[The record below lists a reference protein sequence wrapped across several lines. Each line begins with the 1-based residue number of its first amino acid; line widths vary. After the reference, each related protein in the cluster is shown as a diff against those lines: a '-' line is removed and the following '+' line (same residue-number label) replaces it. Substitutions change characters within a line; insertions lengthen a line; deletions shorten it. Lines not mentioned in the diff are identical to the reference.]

1 MAEHPRRLFVCNGG
15 LLARPIRARLRGAG
29 YAPRLG
35 LPGAS
40 DLVGVWGQSPTAW
53 RGEALAKR
61 RGAALVRIEDA
72 FLRSVLPG
80 RSGTPPLGLLIDHCG
95 AHFDPS
101 APSDLETLLATS
113 PLDDTTL
120 LDRARDGMARLHW
133 AELSKYSA
141 FDPETPLPE
150 PGYVLVID
158 QTAGDAAVRASRGDR
173 AAFLEMLFDAREAH
187 PHARIVIKTHPET
200 QQGFRAGHY
209 RDSDLGPGMEFCDSP
224 VSPWRLLEGAI
235 AVHAF
240 SSQMGFEAILAGHR
254 PVIHGQPFYVGWGLT
269 DDRAPVA
276 RRQRSLTRAQL
287 FAAAMILYP
296 RWHDPYRDRA
306 CGFEAA
312 LDTFEAQTRAWRE
325 DRKGW
330 VATGMRLWKR
340 RHLQAG
346 FGTYRPVIFADP
358 PRRAARLA
366 ERSGRRLMTWGDRPA
381 PAGALRVE
389 DGLLRSRGLG
399 AALVPPASLAL
410 DDLGLHYDPARES
423 RLERLI
429 TAAPTL
435 PDHARRRAERLVQR
449 LVAARLTKYNL
460 AGDMPPELP
469 PGRRILVPG
478 QVEDDAAIRLGAGE
492 IKTNRGLLEAVRAAH
507 PDAVILYKPHP
518 DVEAGL
524 RPGAVADAGALADV
538 VLVQADIHAA
548 LAVADEVWTITS
560 GTGFEA
566 LLRGI
571 PVTCLGTPFYAGWG
585 LTRDLGPPCPR
596 RTARP
601 DITALAHAALIG
613 WPRYF
618 DPVSGRPC
626 PPEVTLD
633 RLIEGQGRTAP
644 ALRALA
650 RIQGLLAGF
659 PGLWRR

>member
-1 MAEHPRRLFVCNGG
+1 MAEPPRRLFVCTGG

-35 LPGAS
+35 LPGAG

-80 RSGTPPLGLLIDHCG
+80 RSGTPPLGLLIDHKG

-113 PLDDTTL
+113 PLDDTAL
-120 LDRARDGMARLHW
+120 LDRARDGMARLRW
-133 AELSKYSA
+133 AELSKYSG

-158 QTAGDAAVRASRGDR
+158 QTTGDAAVRASRGDR

-296 RWHDPYRDRA
+296 HWHDPYRDRA
-306 CGFEAA
+306 CRFEAA
-312 LDTFEAQTRAWRE
+312 LDAFEAQTRAWRE
-325 DRKGW
+325 DRTGW

-366 ERSGRRLMTWGDRPA
+366 VRSGRRLMAWGDRPA
-381 PAGALRVE
+381 PAEAIRVE

-429 TAAPTL
+429 AAAPIL
-435 PDHARRRAERLVQR
+435 PDHARRRAERLVER

-469 PGRRILVPG
+469 PGRCILVPG
-478 QVEDDAAIRLGAGE
+478 QVEDDAAIRLGAEE
-492 IKTNRGLLEAVRAAH
+492 IKTNRGLLEAARAAH

-524 RPGAVADAGALADV
+524 RPGAVSDAAALADV
-538 VLVQADIHAA
+538 VLVRADIHAA

-585 LTRDLGPPCPR
+585 LTRDVGPPCPR

-601 DITALAHAALIG
+601 DITALAHAALIS

-633 RLIEGQGRTAP
+633 RLIEGQGRAAP